1 MSLYLCC
8 YNWPPTRLILTRL
21 VNQMQ
26 ELWCGSTHNT
36 AVRELWDCSGRS
48 QLRITTVTDAWFCN
62 KRELLQPCQVHIAWI
77 ISLFHLLMLR
87 WHTKDLVHFQL
98 MFLLTNFL
106 LMHPSE
112 KHHKYFWRQTLIIWL
127 SGNVCL
133 AKLKCMKE
141 LADKCTE
148 AKITLYE
155 LGDFSCSMNNG
166 LLWEHKQ
173 ILRQN
178 VFT

>member
-8 YNWPPTRLILTRL
+8 YNWPLTRLILTRL

-26 ELWCGSTHNT
+26 ELWCGSTDNT

-112 KHHKYFWRQTLIIWL
+112 KHHKYFWRQTLIIW
-127 SGNVCL
+127 
-133 AKLKCMKE
+133 KCV
-141 LADKCTE
+141 LGQTE
-148 AKITLYE
+148 MHERT
-155 LGDFSCSMNNG
+155 GRQM
-166 LLWEHKQ
+166 HRKQ
-173 ILRQN
+173 KSHCMSW
-178 VFT
+178 VTFPAA